1 MIKGDNAAADAS
13 FARAAKLKP
22 DDPRVRLAQALSSVA
37 KGKGAAGLAELR
49 AAAAADKGINADIA
63 LINLLSR
70 NNDLPGALRAVD
82 GLAVKLPKDA
92 LPDQLRGRIALQAK
106 DSAAAR
112 RHFDAALAKSPDFMP
127 ALAGLAALDL
137 ADKQPAAAQARFE
150 ALLKR
155 NPKNTAAM
163 LALAEL
169 AARTGAKPD
178 EVAKWVNAAVAA
190 DPSDA
195 SARMLQVDQLLGNAQ
210 HKAAIE
216 AAQAGLLALPNNTE
230 LLDRLGRAQLANG
243 DAQQAVASFTKLAA
257 AAPRSALP
265 QLRLADAQLA
275 ARNPGAAAAA
285 VRRAGEIA
293 PDQLPVQQAQVAMA
307 VQENRLDQALVIARQ
322 VQAKRPD
329 EAVGYRMEGDIEM
342 RRKNWDAAAT
352 VLRKAAARPQP
363 GDAGQRLHAALS
375 AGKKTAEATAF
386 AQDWRKKHPEDG
398 AFVLY
403 LGDQAMAVG
412 QLDEAEAFYRQVLD
426 KQPRQVLALNNLA
439 FVLATQKKP
448 GAVAMAEQ
456 ALQLAPRSAAVMDT
470 LAMALAGEQKLP
482 RALEMQKKAVAAA
495 PEVYNFRLQLAK
507 LLIQAGDKANARSEL
522 STLAALGNKF
532 PRQAE
537 VAALIKTADQ

>member
-1 MIKGDNAAADAS
+1 M
-13 FARAAKLKP
+13 
-22 DDPRVRLAQALSSVA
+22 
-37 KGKGAAGLAELR
+37 
-49 AAAAADKGINADIA
+49 
-63 LINLLSR
+63 
-70 NNDLPGALRAVD
+70 
-82 GLAVKLPKDA
+82 
-92 LPDQLRGRIALQAK
+92 
-106 DSAAAR
+106 
-112 RHFDAALAKSPDFMP
+112 
-127 ALAGLAALDL
+127 
-137 ADKQPAAAQARFE
+137 
-150 ALLKR
+150 
-155 NPKNTAAM
+155 
-163 LALAEL
+163 
-169 AARTGAKPD
+169 
-178 EVAKWVNAAVAA
+178 
-190 DPSDA
+190 
-195 SARMLQVDQLLGNAQ
+195 
-210 HKAAIE
+210 
-216 AAQAGLLALPNNTE
+216 
-230 LLDRLGRAQLANG
+230 
-243 DAQQAVASFTKLAA
+243 
-257 AAPRSALP
+257 
-265 QLRLADAQLA
+265 
-275 ARNPGAAAAA
+275 
-285 VRRAGEIA
+285 
-293 PDQLPVQQAQVAMA
+293 
-307 VQENRLDQALVIARQ
+307 
-322 VQAKRPD
+322 
-329 EAVGYRMEGDIEM
+329 
-342 RRKNWDAAAT
+342 
-352 VLRKAAARPQP
+352 LRKAAARPQP